1 MSSSG
6 PDRRKPGRSAFY
18 LAGLMTTLVGIVAIS
33 LAVQSPGF
41 LLLAGSL
48 AALGHLVSSRL
59 REQGRSLRIVETVVI
74 TICLATYARLFAT
87 GDTSPLLSPGI
98 ALFHKEL
105 SLAVMLVWAEVVRS
119 FSLVSDE
126 AVMFSAVPSLA
137 LIGVVAT
144 TSTRGDVILF
154 FTAWLAFSILMF
166 VESGRRV
173 TTSGRAQSFR
183 SATFS
188 ATLAIGAVLAGSAV
202 SPLVQHTA
210 MWGFVKLA
218 PALSANRE
226 PLELPVGEGEANVLE
241 ISEGPVRLSSR
252 EEMRVKASAPA
263 YWRTRVWDV
272 YSGRDWKS
280 HAPLTPRLPA
290 SSGFVENQF
299 MSWSEEDRGPTRQLV
314 QQFYSPSGFR
324 GYLHA
329 AGEPTAFWIASSDLY
344 RDAFNCWRLPRLAGP
359 PVTEYRVVS
368 SVSAAT
374 PDQLRAAGSDYP
386 PEVERFRN
394 RNDATYRVRM
404 EAERIT
410 RGLDNDYDRVM
421 ALRKYLARQCV
432 YDLQTPPL
440 PKDQDDAV
448 EYFLFESKRGY
459 CDVFASALAVMARS
473 LGIPARIATG
483 FMPGDFD
490 EERGEY
496 VVRDRDRHSWAEI
509 YFPGYGWQV
518 IEATPSG
525 DISPQDFWSSLMSEL
540 RFFYTSGNARFALLL
555 AMLGFALLALRVVFP
570 APRLDP
576 DGFAP
581 RRLGAGRRRA
591 RALWRDLAGALRRQ
605 GVSISP
611 ATTPLEMADAFE
623 ARCGTGHPAAEP
635 VRSAAQLLS
644 EALYGPGEPA
654 PARLEEL
661 SAACRRARREL
672 GRLRPAP
679 GAAANVYPAR

>member
-1 MSSSG
+1 MNSSE
-6 PDRRKPGRSAFY
+6 PDRPTPERRIFY
-18 LAGLMTTLVGIVAIS
+18 LAGLLTTLVGVAAIS
-33 LAVQSPGF
+33 LAVQSYGF

-48 AALGHLVSSRL
+48 TAVGHLVSSRL
-59 REQGRSLRIVETVVI
+59 RAQGRSLRIVETVVI

-166 VESGRRV
+166 VESGRKT
-173 TTSGRAQSFR
+173 TTSRGGQKFR
-183 SATFS
+183 SVTFS
-188 ATLAIGAVLAGSAV
+188 ATLAIGAVLAGSVV

-218 PALSANRE
+218 PTLSANRE
-226 PLELPVGEGEANVLE
+226 PLELPVGEGEGNVLE

-252 EEMRVKASAPA
+252 EEMRVRASAPA
-263 YWRTRVWDV
+263 YWRTRVWDI

-280 HAPLTPRLPA
+280 HAPLTPRLPS

-299 MSWSEEDRGPTRQLV
+299 QAWTEEDRGPTTQLV

-329 AGEPTAFWIASSDLY
+329 AGEPAAFWIASSDLY
-344 RDAFNCWRLPRLAGP
+344 RDSFNCWRLPRLSGP
-359 PVTEYRVVS
+359 PITEYRVVS
-368 SVSAAT
+368 YISTAT
-374 PDQLRAAGSDYP
+374 PDQLRNAGSDYP

-394 RNDATYRVRM
+394 RNDATFRVRM

-421 ALRKYLARQCV
+421 ALRKYLARHCV

-448 EYFLFESKRGY
+448 EYFLFESRRGY

-509 YFPGYGWQV
+509 YFPGYGWQAV
-518 IEATPSG
+518 EATPSG
-525 DISPQDFWSSLMSEL
+525 DVTPQDFWSSLMSEL
-540 RFFYTSGNARFALLL
+540 RFFYASGNARFALLL
-555 AMLGFALLALRVVFP
+555 ATLGFALLALRVVFP
-570 APRLDP
+570 AAPLDP
-576 DGFAP
+576 EGFAP
-581 RRLGAGRRRA
+581 RRLSAGRRRA
-591 RALWRDLAGALRRQ
+591 RALWRDLAVALRRH
-605 GVSISP
+605 GVTVSP

-623 ARCGTGHPAAEP
+623 ALNGGSHPAAEA
-635 VRSAAQLLS
+635 VRCASELLS
-644 EALYGPGEPA
+644 EALYGPGEPT
-654 PARLEEL
+654 PGQLEDL
-661 SAACRRARREL
+661 GIACRWARREL
-672 GRLRPAP
+672 SRPAGRRTASNP
-679 GAAANVYPAR
+679 LSVVE